1 MDWPQ
6 LDPGLAN
13 STVDAS
19 DRLVQPLP
27 PLGVALAVLSLDLDS
42 GCASEL
48 VKESPMDS
56 AIVCGV
62 GADALNNT

>member
-27 PLGVALAVLSLDLDS
+27 PLAVALAVLSLDLDS